1 MPPCSPGAQ
10 NGCFPLCRVLNH
22 LRSSGPA
29 PTGRLGSRRLSRHAV
44 VQLLCGLSLK
54 QISISPSPHRLTC
67 GSEAFCRRACDN
79 PTAAQRSGGG
89 DGRGGEGLR
98 QLERSTQHLAT
109 GDGAHMA
116 SPFLSVVRPGDGC
129 HLVNPTYCSHDKAAR
144 PTPTF

>member
-1 MPPCSPGAQ
+1 MLSTLSCIKSSPLVWSGADRTTWVTVS
-10 NGCFPLCRVLNH
+10 C
-22 LRSSGPA
+22 PA
-29 PTGRLGSRRLSRHAV
+29 PALHV
-44 VQLLCGLSLK
+44 LCGLSLK
-54 QISISPSPHRLTC
+54 QISICPSPHCLTC
-67 GSEAFCRRACDN
+67 GSEAFRRRACDN

-109 GDGAHMA
+109 GDGAHVA
-116 SPFLSVVRPGDGC
+116 SPFFFSVVRPGDGC